1 MAYELDMGKDGIL
14 RLAFIGDPDE
24 ALMQAFLQDF
34 TPLLEAATAE
44 KPLLILADS
53 NRSGRYPSAVRKI
66 FADMN
71 RDPRIGKAAVV
82 GAGRYT
88 RVMTGIILKATR
100 RDNIHFFDTE
110 AEARAWLK
118 E

>member
-1 MAYELDMGKDGIL
+1 MEYELDMGDDGIL

-24 ALMQAFLQDF
+24 AIMQPFVRDF
-34 TPLLEAATAE
+34 TPFLEAATAE
-44 KPLLILADS
+44 KPLLVLADS
-53 NRSGRYPSAVRKI
+53 GQSGKYPPAVRKL

-82 GAGRYT
+82 GASRYT
-88 RVMTGIILKATR
+88 RVMAGFVLKAAR
-100 RDNIHFFDTE
+100 RDNIRFFDRE
-110 AEARAWLK
+110 EDARAWLK